1 MLDQGITPVLAFPPP
16 TTGAWRRVFKTT
28 RDYYPFWALTY
39 QSFVF
44 LSRSSLSLGF
54 PPIPRLL
61 LPLPA
66 IFQGVILGL
75 LTIQAK
81 FYAFS
86 SPEFKPHRIWHN
98 EAAETWWHWMTHPF
112 STNSAGH
119 RVETIGMATEGS
131 DRAITIVFLLI
142 CLEGLMG
149 GAAYCMTFYHVGREG
164 DDEPDNAKRRV
175 QKAFRMGACGSADS
189 FGESSSLISRRLAH
203 G

>member
-1 MLDQGITPVLAFPPP
+1 
-16 TTGAWRRVFKTT
+16 
-28 RDYYPFWALTY
+28 
-39 QSFVF
+39 
-44 LSRSSLSLGF
+44 
-54 PPIPRLL
+54 
-61 LPLPA
+61 
-66 IFQGVILGL
+66 
-75 LTIQAK
+75 
-81 FYAFS
+81 
-86 SPEFKPHRIWHN
+86 
-98 EAAETWWHWMTHPF
+98 MTHPF